1 MSSRIVAE
9 NIRLKRAYNSAGSGD
24 GTRILID
31 RLWPRGVRKADAAID
46 VWAKDIAPSTALRRW
61 FGHDPARWHEFRRRY
76 SEEIHRR
83 RDRLDELRTLAQK
96 GRITLVFAARDE
108 AHVVNENQLA
118 GRRPF
123 RLERAY
129 RDEERALRPGQDV
142 PGRPGE
148 GTEVRASDVGW

>member
-1 MSSRIVAE
+1 MSRRIVAE
-9 NIRLKRAYNSAGSGD
+9 NIRLKRAYDSASSGD
-24 GTRILID
+24 GARILID

-83 RDRLDELRTLAQK
+83 RNRLDELRTLAQK

-108 AHVVNENQLA
+108 AHNDAVVLREILLDRSTP
-118 GRRPF
+118 RRPAP
-123 RLERAY
+123 RSHSL
-129 RDEERALRPGQDV
+129 
-142 PGRPGE
+142 
-148 GTEVRASDVGW
+148 

>member
-1 MSSRIVAE
+1 MSRRIVAE
-9 NIRLKRAYNSAGSGD
+9 NIRLKRAYDSASSGD
-24 GTRILID
+24 GARILID
-31 RLWPRGVRKADAAID
+31 RLWPRGVRKADAAIA

-108 AHVVNENQLA
+108 AHNDAVVLREILL
-118 GRRPF
+118 GRSIRRRPPP
-123 RLERAY
+123 RAHS
-129 RDEERALRPGQDV
+129 L
-142 PGRPGE
+142 
-148 GTEVRASDVGW
+148 